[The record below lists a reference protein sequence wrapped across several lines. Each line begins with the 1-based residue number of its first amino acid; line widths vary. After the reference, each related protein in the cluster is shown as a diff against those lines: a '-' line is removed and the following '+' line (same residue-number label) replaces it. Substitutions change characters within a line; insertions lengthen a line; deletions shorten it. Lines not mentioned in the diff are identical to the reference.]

1 MRSAITQIA
10 ALGAVTQAGS
20 FFSDIR
26 PRSYKKG
33 RNIDIHRGNLYS
45 PDTLTTHDMY
55 FLNYC
60 DSVKKHVYDDDTAEL
75 DESPDYEKG
84 VTMWDTDLKES
95 FFTVSRY

>member
-1 MRSAITQIA
+1 
-10 ALGAVTQAGS
+10 
-20 FFSDIR
+20 
-26 PRSYKKG
+26 
-33 RNIDIHRGNLYS
+33 
-45 PDTLTTHDMY
+45 MY